1 MTLAAEGNVGIFPA
15 ASVLLSAA
23 EMYRADAAAIAT
35 GVSGITL
42 MENAGGAVATAIQA
56 RWQPCPIS
64 ILCGPGNNGGDG
76 FVVARL
82 LQDAGWPVR
91 VALLGEE
98 GSLKEDALHNFKRWD
113 GSVEPVGP
121 EAVSGAELVV
131 DALFGAGLTRDV
143 DGLARQALESAA
155 ELPLIAVDVPSG
167 VHGDSGHVMGYA
179 PQATLTVT
187 FFRRKPGHLLLPGRA
202 LCGEV
207 AVVDI
212 GIPDSVLTDIVPRQ
226 AANATLLWR
235 SGFPWPKL
243 TDHKYRRGHAVIT
256 GGRNMTGAARL
267 ASRAAQRFGAGMV
280 TAAVPNDA
288 TVVYKIT
295 LTSALVHSFLDTNG
309 FAEFVRGPKVSAILV
324 GPGNEANQA
333 TRERA
338 LAALR
343 TGKGVVLDADA
354 LTSFEPAPDLLSEAV
369 AGPCV
374 LTPHDGEFARLF
386 DTDGDKVTRVRRA
399 SEKTGAVIVLK
410 GADTVIAAPDGRAV
424 INENAPPDLAT
435 GGSGDVLAGMLT
447 GLLAQQMDAFNAACA
462 AVWLHGAA
470 ASAFGPGLIAD
481 DLVESLPAVLR
492 QLKEECC
499 HE

>member
-1 MTLAAEGNVGIFPA
+1 
-15 ASVLLSAA
+15 
-23 EMYRADAAAIAT
+23 
-35 GVSGITL
+35 
-42 MENAGGAVATAIQA
+42 
-56 RWQPCPIS
+56 
-64 ILCGPGNNGGDG
+64 
-76 FVVARL
+76 
-82 LQDAGWPVR
+82 
-91 VALLGEE
+91 
-98 GSLKEDALHNFKRWD
+98 
-113 GSVEPVGP
+113 
-121 EAVSGAELVV
+121 
-131 DALFGAGLTRDV
+131 
-143 DGLARQALESAA
+143 
-155 ELPLIAVDVPSG
+155 
-167 VHGDSGHVMGYA
+167 MGYA

-212 GIPDSVLTDIVPRQ
+212 GIPDSVLNDIVPRQ

-267 ASRAAQRFGAGMV
+267 ASRAAQRIGAGMV

-447 GLLAQQMDAFNAACA
+447 GLLAQQMDAFDAACA